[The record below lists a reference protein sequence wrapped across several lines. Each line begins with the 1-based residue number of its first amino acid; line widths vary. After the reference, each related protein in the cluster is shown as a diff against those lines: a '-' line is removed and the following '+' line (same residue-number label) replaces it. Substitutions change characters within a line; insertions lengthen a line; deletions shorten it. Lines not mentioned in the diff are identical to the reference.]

1 MTLTSK
7 SLSVGG
13 AMEAMSDEDLVFIAA
28 TNFSLLEVM
37 CNIWSLEIQ
46 LEKEGKLENF
56 DFEE

>member
-13 AMEAMSDEDLVFIAA
+13 AMKAMSDEDLVFIAA